1 MNKIVKDFV
10 HYIVSLDCPQNH
22 KAKVKKEIQ
31 DKFSLI
37 LDRSVFYCDSF
48 AVRISYTKT
57 TSYLCIFAKMIF
69 IICRVLDMNFLHYKF
84 S

>member
-10 HYIVSLDCPQNH
+10 DYIVSPDCPQND

-31 DKFSLI
+31 EKFSLT
-37 LDRSVFYCDSF
+37 LDRSVFYCGSF

-57 TSYLCIFAKMIF
+57 TSYLCIFA
-69 IICRVLDMNFLHYKF
+69 
-84 S
+84 